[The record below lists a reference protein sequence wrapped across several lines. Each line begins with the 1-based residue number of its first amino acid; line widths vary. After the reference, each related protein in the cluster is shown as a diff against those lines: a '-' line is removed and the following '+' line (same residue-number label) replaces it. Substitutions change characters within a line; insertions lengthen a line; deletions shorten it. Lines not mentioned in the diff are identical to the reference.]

1 MQSSLLSQFHSEL
14 SAPERSAA
22 ALNCLLNWSSVS
34 VKVKRQVHGL
44 KDSVK
49 WWTGIPGSDQHGT
62 GVWVIAQNSGVCST
76 ESDARRTCVFEMD
89 QEL

>member
-49 WWTGIPGSDQHGT
+49 W
-62 GVWVIAQNSGVCST
+62 
-76 ESDARRTCVFEMD
+76 
-89 QEL
+89 